1 MNASAIPAARAAAVA
16 ECLGR
21 IRSILSTRG
30 VTPGALDAIRAELE
44 ALAAQAAL
52 FPASHFPAPPPGV
65 HGAHRTVLSEDA
77 DQRFSLALNVL
88 RPGVA
93 TQPHEHTTWVA
104 IAAIEGQELN
114 RIYARPAGGG
124 ALVLSDTIVV
134 EPGRGLAL
142 MPDAIHAIRILGDR
156 PARHLHLY
164 GLALERLGHRRAF
177 DEATGAEHPM
187 TSPKMEPRP

>member
-1 MNASAIPAARAAAVA
+1 MNASAIRAARTPAVA
-16 ECLGR
+16 QSLGR
-21 IRSILSTRG
+21 IRSIEATHG
-30 VTPGALDAIRAELE
+30 VTPAALDAIRVELV

-52 FPASHFPAPPPGV
+52 FPAGQFPAPPA
-65 HGAHRTVLSEDA
+65 GARGAYRTLLSEDV

-93 TQPHEHTTWVA
+93 TEPHEHATWVA
-104 IAAIEGQELN
+104 IAAIEGQEQN
-114 RIYARPAGGG
+114 RIFARAAAGGPLRLIG
-124 ALVLSDTIVV
+124 TVVV

-187 TSPKMEPRP
+187 TSPITEPRP